1 MSHALHDQLSRLA
14 EEATPPQ
21 DATPGIELW
30 ARGTRYRR
38 RMRNGSLLIVAV
50 AVIVLTV
57 LSSATVR
64 SAGPTPEPAPANA
77 PAGLPARIHVPS
89 PWLPGTDEAGPP
101 GQTVAMFPADRGG
114 WTGTTR
120 NLVAVSAATGDYRF
134 LDLPDAVLIDD
145 AALSPDGRRI
155 AFWVTGPTSATA
167 NTAETG
173 GEGAVAG
180 VAVYDTRTEEIVR
193 HDFATEHGLSP
204 SSLAWV
210 APSAL
215 VIRHLQYLAGDD
227 GPEMEQASA
236 NDESSWRWD
245 VSLAEPQPWPLAQQ
259 IGGDDWGAP
268 SNGRVAVGN
277 LDDVFVVDGSSS
289 RAVERGSRLNY
300 SVGRYAVSPD
310 GTRIAGIWGNNRMP
324 NDVAILTVSPAGK
337 RDLAR
342 LDEADLSFEV
352 EGWRDEAHVVV
363 TRRSEAV
370 REGLGMS
377 VYAVDSTSGSAD
389 ELVILPEGWFNGV
402 QWAPDLLSAP
412 VVDRPA
418 PPTPLD
424 PRLVRGL
431 AALTL
436 LAAGFALWRWRR
448 RVAP

>member
-1 MSHALHDQLSRLA
+1 M
-14 EEATPPQ
+14 
-21 DATPGIELW
+21 
-30 ARGTRYRR
+30 
-38 RMRNGSLLIVAV
+38 AV
-50 AVIVLTV
+50 
-57 LSSATVR
+57 
-64 SAGPTPEPAPANA
+64 GPAPR
-77 PAGLPARIHVPS
+77 GISWPS
-89 PWLPGTDEAGPP
+89 P
-101 GQTVAMFPADRGG
+101 
-114 WTGTTR
+114 
-120 NLVAVSAATGDYRF
+120 ATGDYRF

-155 AFWVTGPTSATA
+155 AFSGHGSDVGDGEH
-167 NTAETG
+167 AEAG

-215 VIRHLQYLAGDD
+215 VIRHLQRPRRRRRPRDGTGKRQRRVLVAMGRLAGRA
-227 GPEMEQASA
+227 PAVA
-236 NDESSWRWD
+236 F
-245 VSLAEPQPWPLAQQ
+245 AQQ

-377 VYAVDSTSGSAD
+377 VYAVDSTSGSAVT
-389 ELVILPEGWFNGV
+389 VILPEGWFNGV